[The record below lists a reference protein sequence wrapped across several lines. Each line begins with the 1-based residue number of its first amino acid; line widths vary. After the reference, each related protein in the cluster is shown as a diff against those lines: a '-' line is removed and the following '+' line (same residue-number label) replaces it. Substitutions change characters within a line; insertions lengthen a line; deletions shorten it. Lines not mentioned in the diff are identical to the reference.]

1 MFPSITIFGKV
12 ISMYNIM
19 IIIGIVFCLFY
30 VIHICKKKNID
41 DNKIIKVL
49 LFGFVGV
56 FIGGH
61 LLYALTRMDLII
73 LFISKIDRV
82 DSFKLFI
89 DCMFEIFG
97 GSVFYGGLIGGLITS
112 YIYIKKEKLNID
124 MISDLSAPL
133 IPLFHMFG
141 RIGCFLTGCCYGI
154 ESKIGFTY
162 KHSLMEL
169 ANGVNRF
176 PIQLVETSYNLI
188 LFIILT
194 IFYKEGKFKG
204 KLLYI
209 YLILYPIGR
218 FIFEFFRGDAY
229 RGFTFGLSTSQF
241 ISILLLIFSVSMLI
255 IKQIKNKKASR

>member
-1 MFPSITIFGKV
+1 MFPSITIFDKV

-19 IIIGIVFCLFY
+19 VIIGIVVCLLY
-30 VIHICKKKNID
+30 IIKLCKKKNID

-49 LFGFVGV
+49 LIGLVGV

-61 LLYALTRMDLII
+61 LLYAITRIDLII
-73 LFISKIDRV
+73 LFIIKIHKV
-82 DSFKLFI
+82 DSFELFI

-97 GSVFYGGLIGGLITS
+97 GSVFYGGLIGGIICS
-112 YIYIKKEKLNID
+112 YVYIKKTKLDIGNV
-124 MISDLSAPL
+124 SDLCTPL
-133 IPLFHMFG
+133 IPLFHFFG

-162 KHSLMEL
+162 KHSMMEL

-176 PIQLVETSYNLI
+176 PIQLVEATYNLI

-194 IFYKEGKFKG
+194 VLYKKEKFKG
-204 KLLYI
+204 KLIYI

-218 FIFEFFRGDAY
+218 FIFEFFRGDSY
-229 RGFTFGLSTSQF
+229 RGFIFGLSTSQI
-241 ISILLLIFSVSMLI
+241 ISILLLIFSVVMLL
-255 IKQIKNKKASR
+255 KKRKKASR

>member
-1 MFPSITIFGKV
+1 MFPSVTIFGKV

-19 IIIGIVFCLFY
+19 VIVGIVTCLLY
-30 VIHICKKKNID
+30 IINICKKKNID

-49 LFGFVGV
+49 LIGLVGV

-61 LLYALTRMDLII
+61 LLYAITRIDLII
-73 LFISKIDRV
+73 LFINKIHKV

-97 GSVFYGGLIGGLITS
+97 GSVFYGGLIGGIIFS
-112 YIYIKKEKLNID
+112 YIYMKKTKINISVV
-124 MISDLSAPL
+124 SDLCTPL
-133 IPLFHMFG
+133 IPFFHFFG

-176 PIQLVETSYNLI
+176 PIQLVEATYNLI

-194 IFYKEGKFKG
+194 VLYKKEKFKG
-204 KLLYI
+204 KLIYI

-218 FIFEFFRGDAY
+218 FIFEFFRGDSY
-229 RGFTFGLSTSQF
+229 RGFIFGLSTSQI
-241 ISILLLIFSVSMLI
+241 ISILLLIFSVVMLL
-255 IKQIKNKKASR
+255 KKRKKASR